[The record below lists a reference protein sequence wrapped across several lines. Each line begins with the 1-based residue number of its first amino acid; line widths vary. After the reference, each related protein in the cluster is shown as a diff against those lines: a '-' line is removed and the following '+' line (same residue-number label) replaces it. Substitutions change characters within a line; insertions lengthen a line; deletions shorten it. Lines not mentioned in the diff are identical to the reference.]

1 MIAFFVEKKYY
12 LCPQDCSMNK
22 LPQKYIENQ
31 WIKPWDMLKQRI

>member
-1 MIAFFVEKKYY
+1 
-12 LCPQDCSMNK
+12 MNK